1 MELDGPMPVAVGRV
15 LAHYRL
21 ISKLGAGG
29 NGEVWRAHDE
39 KLDRAVALKFLP
51 GEAAESPL
59 LRTRFRREAKAVAA
73 LNHPNIVTIHAVEKW
88 NGTDCIVMELVEGET
103 LRDRLRRGPLAG
115 DELRAVGA
123 HVADALAAAHAIG
136 VIHRD
141 IKPANIM
148 ITSEGRTKVLDFG
161 LAKIVRPGED
171 ETPESEMATDLT
183 GSQCTVGTIGYMSPE
198 QVRGGPVDHRSDIFS
213 LGVVLYESATGAPP
227 FDGDTAV
234 DTLAAILRDQP
245 EPASRHRSELP
256 RQLDRILFRCLAKS
270 PDRRTQSALD
280 LRNELER
287 LRYEHASEVVEE
299 ASGPSIAVLPFS
311 DLSREHDQD
320 YFCEGMAEEI
330 INALSRIHGLRV
342 ASRTSSFGIKKDA
355 ALDSREIG
363 RRLEV
368 GHLLEGGV
376 RKAGERLR
384 ITAQLI
390 DVDSGYHTWSDR
402 YERELVDVFALQDE
416 IARDIAQALRVC
428 LGPREAEETRRRVP
442 TRDIQA
448 YDYYLRGRKFYHRYG
463 RREIE
468 FALQLFSRATE
479 RDTDY
484 ALAWAGLADCWVYLF
499 WHSEKTDAIR
509 EQAETA
515 SRRAVELDPAS
526 SQALASRGNALSAG
540 GEDQRARESFEAAI
554 RLDPELF
561 ETRYF
566 YARHL
571 FTQGD
576 LEGAVVQYDEAMRIR
591 PEDYQSPLLVAQS
604 LDDLDRPEQARD
616 CRRRGVRLAEAW
628 LELNPDDARAMYM
641 AANGM
646 VALGEIEH
654 GLELAAKAASMTPS
668 EPITLYNV
676 ACVESMG
683 GEIEGA
689 LDHLEASVEHGLSL
703 KGWFDNDSNLDAVR
717 GHERFARLMR
727 KLEELNGAAH

>member
-1 MELDGPMPVAVGRV
+1 MPVAAGRV

-29 NGEVWRAHDE
+29 NGEVWRAHDD
-39 KLDRAVALKFLP
+39 KLDRAVALKLLP

-59 LRTRFRREAKAVAA
+59 LRTRFQREAKAVAA
-73 LNHPNIVTIHAVEKW
+73 LSHPNIVTIHAVEEW
-88 NGTDCIVMELVEGET
+88 NGADCIVMELVEGET
-103 LRDRLRRGPLAG
+103 LQDRMRRGPL
-115 DELRAVGA
+115 DEHELRAVGA
-123 HVADALAAAHAIG
+123 HVAEALAAAHAIG

-171 ETPESEMATDLT
+171 ETPQSEMATDLT

-213 LGVVLYESATGAPP
+213 LGVVLYELATGVLP

-234 DTLAAILRDQP
+234 DTLAAILRDEP
-245 EPASRHRSELP
+245 EPASRRRFQLS
-256 RQLDRILFRCLAKS
+256 RQLDRVLFRCLAKS
-270 PDRRTQSALD
+270 PDRRPQSALD
-280 LRNELER
+280 LRNELEQS
-287 LRYEHASEVVEE
+287 RYEHPSDVLEE
-299 ASGPSIAVLPFS
+299 ASGPSIAVLPFN
-311 DLSREHDQD
+311 DMSREHDQD

-330 INALSRIHGLRV
+330 INALSRIRGLRV
-342 ASRTSSFGIKKDA
+342 ASRTSSFGFKDA
-355 ALDSREIG
+355 ALDPRQIG

-376 RKAGERLR
+376 RKAGDRLR

-390 DVDSGYHTWSDR
+390 DADSGYHTWSDR
-402 YERELVDVFALQDE
+402 YERELADVFTLQDE
-416 IARDIAQALRVC
+416 IARDIAQALRVR
-428 LGPREAEETRRRVP
+428 LGPREAEEPRRKVP

-479 RDTDY
+479 RDSDY

-499 WHSEKTDAIR
+499 WHAEKTDAIR

-526 SQALASRGNALSAG
+526 SQALASRGNALSAAG
-540 GEDQRARESFEAAI
+540 DDERAREAFEAAI

-604 LDDLDRPEQARD
+604 LDDLDRPERARE

-628 LELNPDDARAMYM
+628 LELNPDDARAVYM

-646 VALGEIEH
+646 VALGEIER
-654 GLELAAKAASMTPS
+654 GLELAARAASMTPS

-683 GEIEGA
+683 GEIEAA
-689 LDHLEASVEHGLSL
+689 LDHLDAAVEHGLTM
-703 KGWFDNDSNLDAVR
+703 KGWLDHDSNLDAVR
-717 GHERFARLMR
+717 GHERFVRLMR
-727 KLEELNGAAH
+727 RLEELNGGAHGV